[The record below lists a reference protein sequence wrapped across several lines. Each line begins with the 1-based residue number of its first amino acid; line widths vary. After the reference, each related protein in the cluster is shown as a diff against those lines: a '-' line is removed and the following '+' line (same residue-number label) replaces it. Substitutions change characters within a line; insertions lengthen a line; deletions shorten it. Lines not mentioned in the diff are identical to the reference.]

1 MGQSSHGLGFARG
14 VGLAC
19 RFGRRWTVPTGHQRP
34 CLPLLQKRGD
44 GCPPL
49 GVAQSPGF
57 CLWKGR
63 AGCHRARSRGYRLRS
78 RLPARSALNGAHR
91 APAPSA
97 PSAAFLPPAAPV
109 KAVELCSTPRK
120 FFEKNLTK
128 NFYSP
133 TARTCANC
141 RHRRGR
147 SRRPQSATRPVRPR
161 T

>member
-1 MGQSSHGLGFARG
+1 MPAFSKAAGCRAEPYDLGVARG
-14 VGLAC
+14 AAPA
-19 RFGRRWTVPTGHQRP
+19 FPYF
-34 CLPLLQKRGD
+34 QKRGAV
-44 GCPPL
+44 CPPL
-49 GVAQSPGF
+49 GVPPRPGLAL
-57 CLWKGR
+57 C
-63 AGCHRARSRGYRLRS
+63 AARS

-91 APAPSA
+91 APAPCA

-147 SRRPQSATRPVRPR
+147 SRRSRLPPRSVFNGAHWAPTPQSATRPVRPR